1 LPKFLDSTYLV
12 VANNSKVVNCKL
24 LAAYSDHDDSSSV
37 GATSQS
43 EHGGV
48 EKVIVI
54 YMLKQLSSDR
64 WLVSGDDELESKSVG
79 FTVSVTTS
87 KSQDS
92 DSRRIIGT
100 LVQKDSDGSLEMVFQ
115 IDKRDAAYQT
125 RDGSVDIKKALQS
138 IASIPL
144 PPYIEPENAIKV
156 CHAKVAYVR
165 IADILTV

>member
-1 LPKFLDSTYLV
+1 M
-12 VANNSKVVNCKL
+12 ANNSKVVNCKL
-24 LAAYSDHDDSSSV
+24 LAAYNDSSSV
-37 GATSQS
+37 GVTLQS
-43 EHGGV
+43 EHHGV

-79 FTVSVTTS
+79 FTVFVTTA

-92 DSRRIIGT
+92 DSKRIVGT

-115 IDKRDAAYQT
+115 LDTNNAAKASL
-125 RDGSVDIKKALQS
+125 DGTFDIKKALQS

-156 CHAKVAYVR
+156 CRARSGSVDV
-165 IADILTV
+165 LTV

>member
-1 LPKFLDSTYLV
+1 M
-12 VANNSKVVNCKL
+12 ANNSKVVNCKL
-24 LAAYSDHDDSSSV
+24 LAAYNDHHDSSPV
-37 GATSQS
+37 GATLQS
-43 EHGGV
+43 GHGGV
-48 EKVIVI
+48 GKVIVI

-92 DSRRIIGT
+92 DSRRLVGT

-115 IDKRDAAYQT
+115 VDKSDT
-125 RDGSVDIKKALQS
+125 SNEICSGSFDIKKALQS

-144 PPYIEPENAIKV
+144 PPYIEPENAMKV
-156 CHAKVAYVR
+156 GHASAR
-165 IADILTV
+165 SADVLAV

>member
-1 LPKFLDSTYLV
+1 LPNFLDSTYLV

-24 LAAYSDHDDSSSV
+24 LAAYSDHHDSLSV

-92 DSRRIIGT
+92 DSRRMVGT
-100 LVQKDSDGSLEMVFQ
+100 LVQKGSDGSLEMVFQ
-115 IDKRDAAYQT
+115 LDKRDAANQT
-125 RDGSVDIKKALQS
+125 RDGSLDIKKALQS

-156 CHAKVAYVR
+156 CYSHVASVR